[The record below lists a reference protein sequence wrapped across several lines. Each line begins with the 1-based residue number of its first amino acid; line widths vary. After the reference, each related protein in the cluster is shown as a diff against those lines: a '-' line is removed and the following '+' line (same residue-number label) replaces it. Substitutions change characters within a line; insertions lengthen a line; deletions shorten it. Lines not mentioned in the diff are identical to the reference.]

1 VGYFFLFLAFASVI
15 VLSNNL
21 VQGRFDQMPYG
32 LMVLGLFSF
41 LASRSF
47 RKAKLKSSQP
57 VAAKAQ
63 AAQNHR
69 AQGARQ
75 SPQAKKP
82 VVSSANQELAKRV
95 SARLRDLAITYEDL
109 RKPNLLVISEG
120 WMERRTEQRTTRGQ
134 ARLFINRDGF
144 VIQYLNQNSRTGK
157 NQFIKKNWNQILG
170 CLPTEYTYWFADGTS
185 VTFHP
190 TQLEDKIFLSAAW
203 GCLEDAMN
211 GSGYL
216 FTDLQMSGIGERLR
230 DAARYVDEN
239 QNEVVRAGKVDMDAV
254 PKLEVALEKGVKKD
268 PAWEYGRHITW
279 LPKPPKEGDEFS
291 GFKLIKQLG
300 AKSGQGLVFRA
311 KHKDHQSEVC
321 VVKVMQQKNFGSVG
335 DPAFHDSAARFLD
348 EAKLSSNYSHIP
360 FLVTASDWSE
370 DPWPAIVYPLVEGE
384 TVTDRVKRGAIV
396 ESDWWN
402 LAHDT
407 LSALYFLHR
416 DGMIHQDIKPDNIMI
431 TERKS
436 VILDFGL
443 AYVTGYQGSSTSY
456 GGTVPFMSPEMLM
469 RKTAEDSK
477 NLTPAADMYAI
488 GLVLY
493 WAGTGDYGWLPQR
506 ISAEQ
511 ELSFDALVES
521 HRTFQ
526 LRPERFAP
534 DELDLVSSLLRF
546 NPAERISAR
555 QALEIVASHV
565 DIEQKT
571 MQFEELVLAA
581 MSHKGEEPVP
591 VDEKVTRSSVK
602 GPFTSW
608 AKFEETIATIYV
620 NRRPRIAVIELDF
633 NKRESLYCQM
643 YREEPGWSV
652 ECMSDTFTDLEQ
664 SRKVRTTFIDL
675 GWIPPSGSSPNYQ
688 RYVLLDESPKLP
700 HLLTDA
706 MAIGYGIDP
715 TEIKR
720 IKLTFMGENYDGK
733 SKK

>member
-1 VGYFFLFLAFASVI
+1 VGYFFLFLAFASV
-15 VLSNNL
+15 VGLGNNL

-32 LMVLGLFSF
+32 LIVLGLFSF
-41 LASRSF
+41 LANRSF
-47 RKAKLKSSQP
+47 RRAKLKTAQPNGPKVP
-57 VAAKAQ
+57 VARSPKQPAPPPSAQ
-63 AAQNHR
+63 P
-69 AQGARQ
+69 G
-75 SPQAKKP
+75 KP
-82 VVSSANQELAKRV
+82 AVSTANQELAKRV
-95 SARLRDLAITYEDL
+95 STRLRALAITYEDL
-109 RKPNLLVISEG
+109 RQPALLVISEG
-120 WMERRTEQRTTRGQ
+120 WMERKTEQRSTRGH

-170 CLPTEYTYWFADGTS
+170 CLSTEYTYWFADGTS

-203 GCLEDAMN
+203 ACLSDAMN
-211 GSGYL
+211 GAGYL

-230 DAARYVDEN
+230 DAARYIDEN
-239 QNEVVRAGKVDMDAV
+239 QNDVVRAGKLDMEVV
-254 PKLEVALEKGVKKD
+254 PELEVALEKGVKKD
-268 PAWEYGRHITW
+268 PAWEYGRNITW
-279 LPKPPKEGDEFS
+279 LPKPPKVGDEFS
-291 GFKLIKQLG
+291 GFTLIQQLG

-311 KHKDHQSEVC
+311 THKDHPSEVC

-335 DPAFHDSAARFLD
+335 DPRFHDAAARFLD

-370 DPWPAIVYPLVEGE
+370 DPWPAIVYPLVKGE
-384 TVTDRVKRGAIV
+384 TVTDRARRGSIV
-396 ESDWWN
+396 GSDWWN

-407 LSALYFLHR
+407 LSALYFLHK

-443 AYVTGYQGSSTSY
+443 AYVSGYQGSSTNY

-469 RKTAEDSK
+469 RKNAEDWK
-477 NLTPAADMYAI
+477 NLTTAADLYAI

-493 WAGTGDYGWLPQR
+493 WARTREYGWFPQR
-506 ISAEQ
+506 ASADE
-511 ELSFDALVES
+511 ELSVDALVNS
-521 HRTFQ
+521 HRAFRMETANFSQ
-526 LRPERFAP
+526 Q
-534 DELDLVSSLLRF
+534 ELALLTSLLRYS
-546 NPAERISAR
+546 PSERITAR
-555 QALEIVASHV
+555 QALELVAPYV
-565 DIEQKT
+565 DLEQKT
-571 MQFEELVLAA
+571 LQFEELVLAA
-581 MSHKGEEPVP
+581 MSHKGDEPVP
-591 VDEKVTRSSVK
+591 EDEKVTRSSVK

-608 AKFEETIATIYV
+608 AKFEEAISNIYI

-633 NKRESLYCQM
+633 NKRESLYCQL

-652 ECMSDTFTDLEQ
+652 ECMSDTYTNLEQ
-664 SRKVRTTFIDL
+664 SRKVRTAFIDL

-688 RYVLLDESPKLP
+688 RYVLLDESTKLP

-720 IKLTFMGENYDGK
+720 IKLTFMGENYNGR

>member
-1 VGYFFLFLAFASVI
+1 MGYLFVFLAFASVI
-15 VLSNNL
+15 GLGNNL

-32 LMVLGLFSF
+32 LIVLGLFSF
-41 LASRSF
+41 LANRSF
-47 RKAKLKSSQP
+47 RKAKLKGNQP
-57 VAAKAQ
+57 RAPKARV
-63 AAQNHR
+63 AQN
-69 AQGARQ
+69 QGVQAT
-75 SPQAKKP
+75 PQASHVTKP

-109 RKPNLLVISEG
+109 RKPNLLAISEG
-120 WMERRTEQRTTRGQ
+120 WMERRTEQRSTRGQ

-157 NQFIKKNWNQILG
+157 NQFIKKKWSQILG
-170 CLPTEYTYWFADGTS
+170 CLPTEHTYWFADGTS

-203 GCLEDAMN
+203 ACLEDAMN
-211 GSGYL
+211 GASYL

-230 DAARYVDEN
+230 DAARYIDEN

-279 LPKPPKEGDEFS
+279 LPKPPKEGDLFS
-291 GFKLIKQLG
+291 GFTLTKQLG

-311 KHKDHQSEVC
+311 THKDRPSETC

-335 DPAFHDSAARFLD
+335 DPAFHDAAARFLD

-370 DPWPAIVYPLVEGE
+370 DPWPAIVYPLVNGE
-384 TVTDRVKRGAIV
+384 TVTDRVRRGPIV
-396 ESDWWN
+396 GADWWN

-407 LSALYFLHR
+407 LSALFFLHK

-431 TERKS
+431 TDRKS

-443 AYVTGYQGSSTSY
+443 AYVSGYQGSSTSY

-469 RKTAEDSK
+469 RKNADDWK
-477 NLTPAADMYAI
+477 NLTTAADLYAI

-493 WAGTGDYGWLPQR
+493 WARTRDYGWFPQR
-506 ISAEQ
+506 ASADEP
-511 ELSFDALVES
+511 LSVEALVGS
-521 HRTFQ
+521 HRDFRLQTASFS
-526 LRPERFAP
+526 PE
-534 DELDLVSSLLRF
+534 ELALVTALLRY
-546 NPAERISAR
+546 NPTDRITAR
-555 QALEIVASHV
+555 QALELVAPFV
-565 DIEQKT
+565 DLEQKT
-571 MQFEELVLAA
+571 LQFEELALAA

-591 VDEKVTRSSVK
+591 EDEKVTRSSVK

-608 AKFEETIATIYV
+608 AKFEETISNIYV
-620 NRRPRIAVIELDF
+620 NKRPRIAVIELDF

-706 MAIGYGIDP
+706 MAVGYGIDP

-720 IKLTFMGENYDGK
+720 IKLTFMGENYDGR